1 MILQFELI
9 PAYVHLPLQ
18 ESIIDEEQNV
28 ANIDKL
34 DSLLDRLM
42 SEKVLSQSKERN
54 SCFIFLWLQV
64 PGVNMPYLYF
74 GMWKATFSWHIED
87 MDLYAVNCEY
97 SITVSTDSVLM
108 NSLMN

>member
-9 PAYVHLPLQ
+9 PAYVHLLVQ

-42 SEKVLSQSKERN
+42 SEKV
-54 SCFIFLWLQV
+54 
-64 PGVNMPYLYF
+64 
-74 GMWKATFSWHIED
+74 
-87 MDLYAVNCEY
+87 
-97 SITVSTDSVLM
+97 
-108 NSLMN
+108 